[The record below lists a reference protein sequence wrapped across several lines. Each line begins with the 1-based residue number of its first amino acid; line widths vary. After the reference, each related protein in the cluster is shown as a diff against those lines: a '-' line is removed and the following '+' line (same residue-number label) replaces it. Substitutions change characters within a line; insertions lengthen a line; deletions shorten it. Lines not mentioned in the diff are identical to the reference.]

1 MTTRLIDI
9 AQIIRSKNA
18 GPFELTL
25 DVIFETLE
33 HYELAKASNC
43 FTASRIADLYGL
55 DLGVPISI
63 ILFDP
68 AWAIKIVF
76 PRNVPS
82 GNLGDS
88 DIYGAQQHGP
98 LLHLEIGD
106 TRVSD

>member
-1 MTTRLIDI
+1 MTIRLIDI

-25 DVIFETLE
+25 DVIFGTLK

-43 FTASRIADLYGL
+43 FIASRIAGLYGL
-55 DLGVPISI
+55 DPSLPITI
-63 ILFDP
+63 IFFDP

-98 LLHLEIGD
+98 LLHMEIEG
-106 TRVSD
+106 TGQ